1 MIHKSKGFTL
11 VEIMIV
17 VAIIGIL
24 IAIAIPS
31 FFRARETSRARAC
44 QTNLVQIDGAIQQ
57 WATENNIAADEGLE
71 NDSYDTLWGQEEVE
85 ERYIRV
91 APVCP
96 AGGAYNPPETI
107 TELPECTLAGT
118 DAERYGLEGTFP
130 HVHPTAIAEEEEQQ

>member
-1 MIHKSKGFTL
+1 MIAKSKGFTL

-31 FFRARETSRARAC
+31 FFRAREVSRARAC

-57 WATENNIAADEGLE
+57 WATENNIDVEAAVDFQ
-71 NDSYDTLWGQEEVE
+71 DLWGQAEVE

-91 APVCP
+91 APTCP
-96 AGGAYNPPETI
+96 AGGDYVVPANI
-107 TELPECTLAGT
+107 TELPTCDLAT
-118 DAERYGLEGTFP
+118 EDAERYGVEGTFP
-130 HVHPTAIAEEEEQQ
+130 HVHPTLEAEAEEEEGG